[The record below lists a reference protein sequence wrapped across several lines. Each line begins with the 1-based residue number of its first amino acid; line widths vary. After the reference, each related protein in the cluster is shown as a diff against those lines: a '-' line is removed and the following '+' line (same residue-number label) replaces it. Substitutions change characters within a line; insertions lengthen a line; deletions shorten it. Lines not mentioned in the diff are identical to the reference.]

1 MSSAPRQTGSRQRE
15 HERRRRALII
25 RRRRFALG
33 GLAALAAIAGVAVGA
48 GGGSDTPSAPGSGAG
63 ETAGAPAPPACP
75 AAIADDDARLAGQ
88 LLMVRMEGVATEE
101 LLRRARRGELGG
113 VVLFPPEGADP
124 QAVGAEVER
133 LRKAARKSGY
143 PEPLVATDQEGGEVK
158 RFPAEPPDV
167 APVDID
173 AEGGASL
180 ARDQGLE
187 TGEAL
192 AAIGIDVD
200 LAPVL
205 DVPAEGSFM
214 TTRAFSDR
222 SGRAAELG
230 LAFADGLAEA
240 GVAATAKHFPGLGRA
255 IANTDFESSAVEG
268 SRGALESDLEP
279 FEAAIEAGVPLI
291 MVANA
296 VYPAYDG
303 AAPASLSRRVVDKLL
318 RDQLGYGGVVVSD
331 DLGAVAIAGAGYDE
345 TAAALAA
352 VDSGVDL
359 VLLALTDGGE
369 AFAALERSALRSPK
383 LRERMVE
390 SCARLTALRARLAE
404 AATSSASP

>member
-1 MSSAPRQTGSRQRE
+1 MSSAPSQTSSRQRE
-15 HERRRRALII
+15 RERRRRALVI

-33 GLAALAAIAGVAVGA
+33 GLAALAAIVGVAVGA
-48 GGGSDTPSAPGSGAG
+48 GGGSDTASPGGP
-63 ETAGAPAPPACP
+63 ETEESAGAPPPPSCP
-75 AAIADDDARLAGQ
+75 AAIAEDEARLAGQ

-124 QAVGAEVER
+124 QAVGDEVEQ
-133 LRKAARKSGY
+133 LRKAARKAGH
-143 PEPLVATDQEGGEVK
+143 PEPLVAIDQEGGEVK
-158 RFPAEPPDV
+158 RFPTEPPDI
-167 APVDID
+167 APAEID

-192 AAIGIDVD
+192 GAIGIDVD

-205 DVPAEGSFM
+205 DVPVDGSFM
-214 TTRAFSDR
+214 TARAFSDR
-222 SGRAAELG
+222 PGRAAELG
-230 LAFADGLAEA
+230 LAFAEGLAEA
-240 GVAATAKHFPGLGRA
+240 GVAGTAKHFPGLGRA
-255 IANTDFESSAVEG
+255 IANTDFESSSVEG

-279 FEAAIEAGVPLI
+279 FAAAIGAGIPLI

-318 RDQLGYGGVVVSD
+318 RDELGYGGVVVSD

-345 TAAALAA
+345 TGAALAA

-359 VLLALTDGGE
+359 VLLALTEGAE
-369 AFAALERSALRSPK
+369 AFAALERSARRNPK